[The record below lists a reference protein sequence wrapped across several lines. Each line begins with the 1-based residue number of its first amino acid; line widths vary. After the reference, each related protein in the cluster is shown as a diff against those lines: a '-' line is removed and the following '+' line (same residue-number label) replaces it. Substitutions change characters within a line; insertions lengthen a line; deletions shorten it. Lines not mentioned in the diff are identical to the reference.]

1 MTQSLA
7 HPAVD
12 SLFTYYDDATGER
25 TALTAGELGK
35 WAAATAALLT
45 DGCGLG
51 PGRQAGVLLPPH
63 WQTAAVLLGAWAAG
77 LQVSFR
83 GWSTAGL
90 APAGDPLDVTFV
102 DRRRV
107 DSWLDEVPSGRHRYV
122 LGLAPGAAPTP
133 QGYQDYVHAVRPYLG
148 AASPDTPL
156 DLRGRATVDGTTF
169 GQYGGL
175 AVDIARSRGVGPG
188 DRVLVD
194 AAASEEPLIW
204 LAPLFA
210 GASVVLCANLDR
222 AGLDERIAAERVT
235 RTL

>member
-1 MTQSLA
+1 
-7 HPAVD
+7 
-12 SLFTYYDDATGER
+12 
-25 TALTAGELGK
+25 
-35 WAAATAALLT
+35 
-45 DGCGLG
+45 
-51 PGRQAGVLLPPH
+51 VLLAPH
-63 WQTAAVLLGAWAAG
+63 WRTAAVLLGAWAAG
-77 LQVSFR
+77 LEVSFR

-107 DSWLDEVPSGRHRYV
+107 DSWLDEVPSARHQYV
-122 LGLAPGAAPTP
+122 LGLAPGAAPVAQVP
-133 QGYQDYVHAVRPYLG
+133 PGYQDYVQAVRPYLG
-148 AASPDTPL
+148 VASPETPL

-169 GQYGGL
+169 GEYGGL
-175 AVDIARSRGVGPG
+175 AVDIAQTRGIGPG

-222 AGLDERIAAERVT
+222 AGLDARIAAERVT